1 MPCMEH
7 RQYIKKIKTT
17 VQAVVQKNTSADGI
31 IAMANYGIISC
42 RRKQRIHRVPFLQPS
57 LIMVLSGQKT
67 VSNGDKID
75 SCAPGEFLGIPA
87 PASFDMV
94 NEPDEDIRQYLA
106 LCIPFESRLVERL
119 LQLYPG
125 MTLGDHKKSA
135 IPMKGYDTLYAAVLH
150 FLQMADAP
158 RQDLDVLE
166 HRLLEILLCLV
177 KNSAASHMLLSMSD
191 RWRQRL
197 ASLLLTDPARAWRA
211 QDVCRL
217 LAVSESTLRRNLR
230 QENAS
235 FQLVLDDVRLGHGL
249 LQVQMTRLPI
259 GRIAANC
266 GYQSASRFSARFRQ
280 RFHVSPSQLRKTL
293 TESA

>member
-1 MPCMEH
+1 MPCIEH
-7 RQYIKKIKTT
+7 RQYIQKIKTT
-17 VQAVVQKNTSADGI
+17 LQTVAQKNTPANDI
-31 IAMANYGIISC
+31 IAMANYGIICC
-42 RRKQRIHRVPFLQPS
+42 RRKQRIRRVPFLQPC

-75 SCAPGEFLGIPA
+75 RCAPGEFLGIPA
-87 PASFDMV
+87 PASFDMI
-94 NEPDEDIRQYLA
+94 NEPDEDSRQYLA
-106 LCIPFESRLVERL
+106 LCIPFESRLIERF

-125 MTLGDHKKSA
+125 MALGDHKKSA
-135 IPMKGYDTLYAAVLH
+135 IPINGYDTLYSAVLH

-158 RQDLDVLE
+158 GQDRNVIE

-177 KNSAASHMLLSMSD
+177 KDSAASHMLLSMSD
-191 RWRQRL
+191 QWRQRL
-197 ASLLLTDPARAWRA
+197 ASLFLTDPAKAWRA

-235 FQLVLDDVRLGHGL
+235 FQLVLDDVRLGQGL
-249 LQVQMTRLPI
+249 VQVQMTRLPI

-280 RFHVSPSQLRKTL
+280 RFHVTPSQLRKTL

>member
-1 MPCMEH
+1 MEQRH
-7 RQYIKKIKTT
+7 YIEHIKT
-17 VQAVVQKNTSADGI
+17 AVEAVIRKNGSADNL
-31 IAMANYGIISC
+31 IAMANYGVICC
-42 RRKQRIHRVPFLQPS
+42 RRKQRIHRVPLLQPS

-75 SCAPGEFLGIPA
+75 DCRPGQFLGLPA

-94 NEPDEDIRQYLA
+94 NEPDERIHQYLA
-106 LCIPFESRLVERL
+106 LCIPFEAGLVERF

-125 MTLGDHKKSA
+125 LTLGDHKKGA
-135 IPMKGYDTLYAAVLH
+135 IPIKGNDTLYAAVLH
-150 FLQMADAP
+150 FLQIADAP
-158 RQDLDVLE
+158 GQDRDLLE

-177 KNSAASHMLLSMSD
+177 KYSAASHMLLSMSD
-191 RWRQRL
+191 QWRQRL
-197 ASLLLTDPARAWRA
+197 ASLLMTDPAKAWRA

-217 LAVSESTLRRNLR
+217 LAVSQSTLHRNLR

-235 FQLVLDDVRLGHGL
+235 FQSVLDEVRLGHGL
-249 LQVQMTRLPI
+249 LLVQMTQLPI

-280 RFHVSPSQLRKTL
+280 RFDLTPSQLRKTL
-293 TESA
+293 TQSA

>member
-1 MPCMEH
+1 MEH
-7 RQYIKKIKTT
+7 RQYIKQIKAT
-17 VQAVVQKNTSADGI
+17 VLAVVQKTSTADAI
-31 IAMANYGIISC
+31 IPMTNYGTICC
-42 RRKQRIHRVPFLQPS
+42 RRKQRIQRVPFLQPS

-94 NEPDEDIRQYLA
+94 NEPDTRMRRYLA
-106 LCIPFESRLVERL
+106 LCIPFEKGLIERFL
-119 LQLYPG
+119 RLYPG
-125 MTLGDHKKSA
+125 LTSGGCPKSA
-135 IPMKGYDTLYAAVLH
+135 LPVKGNDTLYASVLH
-150 FLQMADAP
+150 FLQIADTP
-158 RQDLDVLE
+158 GQDRDLLE

-177 KNSAASHMLLSMSD
+177 KHSVGSHILLSMSEQ
-191 RWRQRL
+191 WRQRL
-197 ASLLLTDPARAWRA
+197 ASLLLTHPAKAWRT

-217 LAVSESTLRRNLR
+217 LAVSQSTLHRNLQ
-230 QENAS
+230 QEKTS
-235 FQLVLDDVRLGHGL
+235 FQSVLDEVRLGHGL

-280 RFHVSPSQLRKTL
+280 RFGVTPSQLRKTL
-293 TESA
+293 AESV